1 MLFVFIVG
9 YSVSEAL
16 AADRPKSA
24 SEGLPAGVI
33 GFGFRLLMVVD
44 PDTSLEAGS
53 ARVSVRMIFFS
64 FRGCLRRML
73 IIFYLLTPKCKK
85 VKRDLFYSFAIR
97 GTETQIILIYD
108 NSVIC
113 DF

>member
-24 SEGLPAGVI
+24 SEGLPAGAI
-33 GFGFRLLMVVD
+33 GFGFRLLMVIN

-64 FRGCLRRML
+64 FRGFLRRML
-73 IIFYLLTPKCKK
+73 IIFICWLQSAKK
-85 VKRDLFYSFAIR
+85 
-97 GTETQIILIYD
+97 
-108 NSVIC
+108 
-113 DF
+113 